1 MPWSSGTFTRFYG
14 ASGWTDDKNN
24 AVKILASRHDTHD
37 QDLADGINSCLTR
50 DNQAK
55 PTSSFLPAVD
65 NTLSLG
71 SASFRWLLNAQAPAL
86 LAQQNSF
93 SMASGSNTQAI
104 AHAAAGTTNFAQLV
118 IRNDATRAVAAGVTS
133 STYSGAVVVN
143 GPTGESTFVGSA
155 SLLPLSIITNSTERI
170 RLASDGSL
178 INLQATAVQV
188 NGTPINV
195 LAAFKAASTSRNT
208 TTTFASDPDL
218 AFSNVPAGTYEIEL
232 ALFFDSTL
240 AACGFKAQL
249 SFSGTVAN
257 GILSPWG
264 CNGTNT
270 TQALGYQSFS
280 GGIINVATMSSGQAT
295 ASQNWFFARG
305 TVTLSTT
312 QNVALQWAQQTS
324 SANAAVLQV
333 MSRMTLRRIA

>member
-1 MPWSSGTFTRFYG
+1 VVRSHVFYG

-143 GPTGESTFVGSA
+143 GPTVKA
-155 SLLPLSIITNSTERI
+155 RLSVC
-170 RLASDGSL
+170 L
-178 INLQATAVQV
+178 TAAAVDHHEF
-188 NGTPINV
+188 NGTHSPCV
-195 LAAFKAASTSRNT
+195 GWLAHQS
-208 TTTFASDPDL
+208 
-218 AFSNVPAGTYEIEL
+218 AG
-232 ALFFDSTL
+232 D
-240 AACGFKAQL
+240 
-249 SFSGTVAN
+249 
-257 GILSPWG
+257 
-264 CNGTNT
+264 
-270 TQALGYQSFS
+270 
-280 GGIINVATMSSGQAT
+280 GGAGEWHAD
-295 ASQNWFFARG
+295 
-305 TVTLSTT
+305 
-312 QNVALQWAQQTS
+312 
-324 SANAAVLQV
+324 
-333 MSRMTLRRIA
+333 